1 MHLADTRAYMR
12 SRGSGTPRFSAFT
25 RLEQFLSKLLA
36 SLIVGF
42 LASGASAQLLGV
54 GAGLN
59 ATSSVSVEG
68 LVQGAQAVLGSAESS
83 TRAAGGALA
92 ASVHSEVRSPRAQ
105 VFTHDQ
111 RNAAASGGVQAH
123 SNAPVLQHRIYSE
136 AAWEA
141 DARANGRTEAWLDH
155 AQAPEDSGAAIT
167 ARPAVS
173 GSDHVRQGSSVD
185 VRIPRPAANLSLESQ
200 VDARGRIFNR

>member
-1 MHLADTRAYMR
+1 M
-12 SRGSGTPRFSAFT
+12 
-25 RLEQFLSKLLA
+25 SKLLA

-59 ATSSVSVEG
+59 ATSSVSVGG

-83 TRAAGGALA
+83 TRAAGAA
-92 ASVHSEVRSPRAQ
+92 VSASVHSEVRPSRAQ

-111 RNAAASGGVQAH
+111 WNAAASGGVQAH
-123 SNAPVLQHRIYSE
+123 SSAPVLQHRIYGE
-136 AAWEA
+136 AAGET
-141 DARANGRTEAWLDH
+141 DARINGRAEAWLDR
-155 AQAPEDSGAAIT
+155 AQGPEDSRAAIT

-173 GSDHVRQGSSVD
+173 GWAHVRQGSSVD
-185 VRIPRPAANLSLESQ
+185 ARFPRPVANVSLESQ
-200 VDARGRIFNR
+200 VDARGHIFGR